1 MTPAEKKRVH
11 ELTEEIAGLKKH
23 LVLKSAVMT
32 NRDTADELEK
42 IGELLSEKNALTGLH
57 EDAVYLYLDDGEWFR
72 EVKGFVG
79 DDSGMHDCM
88 GITLKIGDTVS
99 LNGYPRLIMQD
110 ISKKSIC
117 ASTTINP
124 VSKRQNGSSASW
136 WKKEYRL
143 KSSPQLSK
151 TGMRIYFLQNRRKNH
166 TKHYSFDCCSN
177 GYVLCAGRR
186 DAPCPHL

>member
-1 MTPAEKKRVH
+1 MAPAEEKRVR
-11 ELTEEIAGLKKH
+11 ELTEEIAGLKNH

-32 NRDTADELEK
+32 NRDTADMLER

-57 EDAVYLYLDDGEWFR
+57 EDAAYLYLDDGEWFR

-110 ISKKSIC
+110 MPSQKTLLECGCKRSGTVRRWIYRTLLAVPSPSP
-117 ASTTINP
+117 STPAWRIM
-124 VSKRQNGSSASW
+124 
-136 WKKEYRL
+136 
-143 KSSPQLSK
+143 K
-151 TGMRIYFLQNRRKNH
+151 T
-166 TKHYSFDCCSN
+166 
-177 GYVLCAGRR
+177 V
-186 DAPCPHL
+186 

>member
-1 MTPAEKKRVH
+1 MTPAEEKRVH

-110 ISKKSIC
+110 MPSQKTLLECGCKKIRDCSEMDIQDAFSC
-117 ASTTINP
+117 AFT
-124 VSKRQNGSSASW
+124 VSLHSCLEDYENSLAHGM
-136 WKKEYRL
+136 EMRL
-143 KSSPQLSK
+143 
-151 TGMRIYFLQNRRKNH
+151 
-166 TKHYSFDCCSN
+166 
-177 GYVLCAGRR
+177 
-186 DAPCPHL
+186 

>member
-1 MTPAEKKRVH
+1 MTPAEEKRVR
-11 ELTEEIAGLKKH
+11 ELTNEIAGLKKH

-32 NRDTADELEK
+32 NRDTFDTLEK

-57 EDAVYLYLDDGEWFR
+57 EDAAYLYLDDGEWLR

-110 ISKKSIC
+110 MPSQKTLLECGCKKIRDCSEMDIQDAFSC
-117 ASTTINP
+117 AFT
-124 VSKRQNGSSASW
+124 VSLHSCLEDYENSLAQGM
-136 WKKEYRL
+136 
-143 KSSPQLSK
+143 
-151 TGMRIYFLQNRRKNH
+151 GMRL
-166 TKHYSFDCCSN
+166 
-177 GYVLCAGRR
+177 
-186 DAPCPHL
+186 

>member
-1 MTPAEKKRVH
+1 MTPAEEKRVH

-57 EDAVYLYLDDGEWFR
+57 EDAAYLYLDDGEWFR

-88 GITLKIGDTVS
+88 GTQLKIGDAVS

-110 ISKKSIC
+110 MPSQKTLLECGCKKIRDCSEMDIQDAFSC
-117 ASTTINP
+117 AFT
-124 VSKRQNGSSASW
+124 VSLHSCLEDYENSPAQGM
-136 WKKEYRL
+136 EMRL
-143 KSSPQLSK
+143 
-151 TGMRIYFLQNRRKNH
+151 
-166 TKHYSFDCCSN
+166 
-177 GYVLCAGRR
+177 
-186 DAPCPHL
+186 